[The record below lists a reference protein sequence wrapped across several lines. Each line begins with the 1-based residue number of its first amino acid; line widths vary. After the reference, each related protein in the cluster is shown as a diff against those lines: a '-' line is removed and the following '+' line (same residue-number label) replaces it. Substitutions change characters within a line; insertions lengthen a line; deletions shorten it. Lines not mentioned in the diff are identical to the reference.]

1 MLEAVNLA
9 CERGDK
15 RLFSNLSFQLGRG
28 GLLFLHGPNGSG
40 KTTLLR
46 VLCGLG
52 TPTEGEVRW
61 QGGPIRKLGE
71 DYRVHVSYLGHLNG
85 LKDELTALENLR
97 FATGL
102 AGPPAPDEL
111 ISDTLARLGVE
122 MCQDLPTKMLSQG
135 QKKRV
140 ALARFL
146 LLKTPLWI
154 LDEAFTALDVHA
166 VDLLQT
172 VLAEHAEQGGMA
184 VLTTHQSVSIP
195 ARQIQHV
202 HLNA

>member
-15 RLFSNLSFQLGRG
+15 RLFSGLSFQLDQG

-46 VLCGLG
+46 VLCGLSV
-52 TPTEGEVRW
+52 PAEGEVRW
-61 QGGPIRKLGE
+61 QGSPIQKLGE
-71 DYRVHVSYLGHLNG
+71 DYRAHLSYLGHLNG

-102 AGPPAPDEL
+102 AGPPASDAL

-146 LLKTPLWI
+146 LLKTRLWI
-154 LDEAFTALDVHA
+154 LDEAFTALDVRA

-172 VLAEHAEQGGMA
+172 VLADHANHGGMA
-184 VLTTHQSVSIP
+184 LLTTHQSVSIP

-202 HLNA
+202 HLNS

>member
-15 RLFSNLSFQLGRG
+15 RLFSGLSFQLDQG

-46 VLCGLG
+46 VLCGLSV
-52 TPTEGEVRW
+52 PAEGEVRW
-61 QGGPIRKLGE
+61 QGSPIQKLGE
-71 DYRVHVSYLGHLNG
+71 DYRAHLSYLGHLNG

-102 AGPPAPDEL
+102 AGPPASDEL

-146 LLKTPLWI
+146 LLKTRLWI
-154 LDEAFTALDVHA
+154 LDEAFTALDVRA

-172 VLAEHAEQGGMA
+172 VLADHANHGGMA
-184 VLTTHQSVSIP
+184 LLTTHQSVSIP

-202 HLNA
+202 HLNS

>member
-15 RLFSNLSFQLGRG
+15 RLFTGLSFQLSQG

-46 VLCGLG
+46 VLCGLSV
-52 TPTEGEVRW
+52 PAEGEVRW
-61 QGGPIRKLGE
+61 QGSPIHKLGE
-71 DYRVHVSYLGHLNG
+71 DYRAHLSYLGHLNG

-102 AGPPAPDEL
+102 AGPPVADEL
-111 ISDTLARLGVE
+111 ICATLARLGVE

-140 ALARFL
+140 ALARFVV
-146 LLKTPLWI
+146 LKTRLWI

-184 VLTTHQSVSIP
+184 VLTTHQSVTIP
-195 ARQIQHV
+195 ARHIQHV
-202 HLNA
+202 HLHS

>member
-15 RLFSNLSFQLGRG
+15 RLFSGLSFQLGEG

-46 VLCGLG
+46 VLCGLAV
-52 TPTEGEVRW
+52 PAEGEVHW
-61 QGGPIRKLGE
+61 QGRSIHKLGE
-71 DYRVHVSYLGHLNG
+71 DYRAHVSYLGHLNG
-85 LKDELTALENLR
+85 LKDDLTALENLR

-102 AGPPAPDEL
+102 AGPSASDQL

-122 MCQDLPTKMLSQG
+122 MCQDLPIKMLSQG

-146 LLKTPLWI
+146 LLKTRLWI
-154 LDEAFTALDVHA
+154 LDEAFTALDVRA
-166 VDLLQT
+166 VELLQT
-172 VLAEHAEQGGMA
+172 VLAEHTDHGGMA

-195 ARQIQHV
+195 ARQIQHL
-202 HLNA
+202 HLSS

>member
-15 RLFSNLSFQLGRG
+15 RLFTGLSFQLSQG
-28 GLLFLHGPNGSG
+28 GVLFLHGPNGSG

-52 TPTEGEVRW
+52 VPAEGEVRW
-61 QGGPIRKLGE
+61 QGSSIQKLGE
-71 DYRVHVSYLGHLNG
+71 DYRAHVSYLGHLNG
-85 LKDELTALENLR
+85 LKDDLTALENLR

-102 AGPPAPDEL
+102 AGAPAGEAL

-172 VLAEHAEQGGMA
+172 VLAEHADAGGMA
-184 VLTTHQSVSIP
+184 VLTTHQSVTIP

-202 HLNA
+202 HLNS

>member
-15 RLFSNLSFQLGRG
+15 RLFSGLSFQLGEG

-46 VLCGLG
+46 VLCGLAV
-52 TPTEGEVRW
+52 PAEGEVHW
-61 QGGPIRKLGE
+61 QGRSIHKLGE
-71 DYRVHVSYLGHLNG
+71 DYRAHVSYLGHLNG
-85 LKDELTALENLR
+85 LKDDLTALENLR

-102 AGPPAPDEL
+102 AGPSASDQL

-146 LLKTPLWI
+146 LLKTRLWI
-154 LDEAFTALDVHA
+154 LDEAFTALDVRA
-166 VDLLQT
+166 VELLQT
-172 VLAEHAEQGGMA
+172 VLAEHTDHGGMA

-195 ARQIQHV
+195 ARQIQHL
-202 HLNA
+202 HLSS